1 MLGKSWC
8 FIDFV
13 YNAKCSSENAIG
25 IWKGVGFSFLGMDT
39 INQDFESVVVIV
51 VGLLILESTSFT
63 CLGQM

>member
-51 VGLLILESTSFT
+51 VCLIV
-63 CLGQM
+63 